1 MKQAPLFLMAILI
14 ACYVYSR
21 PFSSL
26 DREIITHP
34 GFSDSASMSI
44 PAMGELLTDIVNVTG
59 IEPEF
64 ILKEANVLNLQ
75 ASISRNKKIISY
87 NPVFINSINSLAK
100 DKWSA
105 CALLAHEVGHHLKGH
120 TTGRKGSRS
129 VFELEADEFA
139 GFVLYKLGAS
149 LEQAQEVMF
158 YIAKTEASKYYPNR
172 DTRMLAIERGWNQA
186 KK

>member
-1 MKQAPLFLMAILI
+1 
-14 ACYVYSR
+14 
-21 PFSSL
+21 
-26 DREIITHP
+26 
-34 GFSDSASMSI
+34 
-44 PAMGELLTDIVNVTG
+44 MGELLIDIVNVTG
-59 IEPEF
+59 IEPDF

-75 ASISRNKKIISY
+75 ASISHHKKIISY

-105 CALLAHEVGHHLKGH
+105 CALLAHEIGHHLKGH
-120 TTGRKGSRS
+120 TAGKKGSRP

-139 GFVLYKLGAS
+139 GYVLYKLGAS

-172 DTRMLAIERGWNQA
+172 EARMLAIEKGWNSA
-186 KK
+186 KS